1 MAIDKSVADEQ
12 WRRYVYKRDNG
23 HLDFIEKAN
32 KCDRYYLG
40 DQWDR
45 VDKALLEHVRRPAL
59 TINKILPTVAN
70 LQGDYV
76 NTRVDVGLKN
86 KRSTGVD
93 NAQVLEYVLKH
104 IFDANQY
111 RWHEAQM
118 YDDGIITSRGFID
131 TRLTFKENMQGEAE
145 ITCPNPRNVL
155 IDPDAEEYDPD
166 TWNDVTYTKWLS
178 PVDIAV
184 LYNKEDADYLRLA
197 TATDYEHEFDSIY
210 RQIETFKTTP
220 HYQGYVE
227 TEREL
232 MRNIRVIERQFRMLT
247 KQKFFV
253 DPATG
258 EMRAIPDAWDREK
271 IGYVMKTYGLGVVE
285 NFVKRIRW
293 RVTAGPCVLHDAW
306 SPYRYFTIVP
316 FFPYFRRG
324 KTMGVV
330 ENLLGSQELLNKV
343 TSQELHVV
351 NTTANSGW
359 KVKTGGLRNMSI
371 EELEQRGAQTGIVLE
386 LDDMGSAEKIEP
398 NQVPTG
404 LDRISYKA
412 EEHIKSISTVNDTA
426 LGDDRED
433 VAAKAIR
440 EKKRSQSI
448 NTLKMQDNL
457 NRTRWLVARNLID
470 IVQTYYQEPRV
481 FRITKDEILGETE
494 ELAVNQI
501 DQATG
506 QVLNDLTVGEYDI
519 VITTTPQKDTVAESE
534 FEQAL
539 AMREL
544 GISIPDQILI
554 ENSNL
559 RSKQKLLRQMKEQAQ
574 SPEAQK
580 EAALMTKAKE
590 LAVEQQEADIDET
603 HADILLKTANA
614 ERNKA
619 EAAVAGVEGGGTP
632 EDPGL
637 EREKMAHESYENE
650 QDRTLKREEMAHQ
663 SGLQQQ
669 KAATDVAV
677 KREEAAIGAE
687 ERAQEFGMQR
697 VQQSEDREHQQKMA
711 KQTHQQKLAETKAAA
726 KARPKQPQ
734 PKKGPK

>member
-12 WRRYVYKRDNG
+12 WRRYVYLRDNG
-23 HLDFIEKAN
+23 HLDFVEKAN
-32 KCDRYYLG
+32 KCDKYYLG
-40 DQWDR
+40 DQWDPI
-45 VDKALLEHVRRPAL
+45 DKALLEHVRRPAL
-59 TINKILPTVAN
+59 TINKILPTIAN

-111 RWHEAQM
+111 RWQEAQM

-145 ITCPNPRNVL
+145 ITCPNPRNIV
-155 IDPDAEEYDPD
+155 IDCDAEEYDPD
-166 TWNDVTYTKWLS
+166 TWNDVLYTKWLS

-184 LYNKEDADYLRLA
+184 LYNQEDADYLRLA
-197 TATDYEHEFDSIY
+197 TPTDYQHEFDAVY
-210 RQIETFKTTP
+210 RQIETFKSTP

-227 TEREL
+227 TDREL

-253 DPATG
+253 DPTTG
-258 EMRAIPDAWDREK
+258 EMRAIPDAWDRNK
-271 IGYVMKTYGLGVVE
+271 ISYVVSTYGLSVVE

-306 SPYRYFTIVP
+306 SPYRYFTITP

-330 ENLLGSQELLNKV
+330 ENLTGSQELLNKV

-371 EELEQRGAQTGIVLE
+371 SELEQRGAQTGIVLE

-470 IVQTYYQEPRV
+470 IIQTYYQEPRV

-494 ELAVNQI
+494 DLEVNQI

-506 QVLNDLTVGEYDI
+506 QILNDLTVGEYDI

-539 AMREL
+539 AMKEL
-544 GISIPDQILI
+544 GIQIPDQILI

-559 RSKQKLLRQMKEQAQ
+559 RSKQKLLRQMKEQQQ

-580 EAALMTKAKE
+580 EAELMAKAKE

-619 EAAVAGVEGGGTP
+619 EAAVAGMEGGGTP

-637 EREKMAHESYENE
+637 EREKMAHESSENE
-650 QDRTLKREEMAHQ
+650 QDRQLKREEMAHQ
-663 SGLQQQ
+663 SGLQAQ
-669 KAATDVAV
+669 KAQTDVAV
-677 KREEAAIGAE
+677 KREEAAIGQM
-687 ERAQEFGMQR
+687 ERTQEFGMQR
-697 VQQSEDREHQQKMA
+697 ASQAEDRKHQKEMA
-711 KQTHQQKLAETKAAA
+711 QQTHKQKLVETKTAA
-726 KARPKQPQ
+726 KVRPKPQ